1 MELDLFGNRLTE
13 PQKPLLSRKQV
24 QEARKAKIQADKDA
38 KAAKKHA
45 ILNGMS
51 ERTTTQIATIETTA
65 SFRNNGIVMVDIYR
79 REQNAPI
86 NPNAKNNLNNL
97 NGNDSAYNGYLSPA
111 TRRYVER
118 MMSVWLTSIELNNEL
133 KKNSKEVNNE
143 KVFPTF
149 VTLTLPAV
157 QLHTDNT
164 IKDKVLAP
172 FIKWLTADSSEL
184 YKKGSKKGQKK
195 GFGVTVYFW
204 RAEPQKNNKIH
215 FHIVADKYVPW
226 DRIRDQWNQCCEHLG
241 YVSRYANVQ
250 KQKYKDGFVIDT
262 EKQAKDVEELRS
274 ISKSAL
280 DTGEIP
286 NNLNETFA
294 KYIKLS
300 VDHNEVLDNE
310 ILELTAIEKQ
320 EASYKK
326 AFDCGFKNPPS
337 TEIRAIQHLDSVT
350 AYVIKYV
357 AKKPEEKP
365 LGKNQEV
372 KFNEALNREVVYT
385 YEDRLNPETGQMER
399 IEVNMQYYT
408 YTTEEMKNNP
418 ESCFKKQF
426 IDRKIKGRI
435 WGCADKLRGFK
446 PADDIIT
453 ETDEIGRTYIVG
465 RKITEIN
472 EDGQEIQKTVET
484 SKIAVPVMKYFT
496 KIVNYREIFMTEQDG
511 KTNIFVSPEINPD
524 HAAMAHIDKMV
535 NYIGK
540 EEVERISREVGP
552 SFEKMR
558 GKIIP
563 FRPEKMGYKKKPN
576 GKPAV
581 INHAK
586 VLQDNSPELY
596 RQYMMFYSHIF
607 NCLYN
612 QAA

>member
-1 MELDLFGNRLTE
+1 
-13 PQKPLLSRKQV
+13 
-24 QEARKAKIQADKDA
+24 
-38 KAAKKHA
+38 
-45 ILNGMS
+45 
-51 ERTTTQIATIETTA
+51 
-65 SFRNNGIVMVDIYR
+65 
-79 REQNAPI
+79 
-86 NPNAKNNLNNL
+86 
-97 NGNDSAYNGYLSPA
+97 
-111 TRRYVER
+111 
-118 MMSVWLTSIELNNEL
+118 
-133 KKNSKEVNNE
+133 
-143 KVFPTF
+143 
-149 VTLTLPAV
+149 
-157 QLHTDNT
+157 
-164 IKDKVLAP
+164 
-172 FIKWLTADSSEL
+172 
-184 YKKGSKKGQKK
+184 
-195 GFGVTVYFW
+195 
-204 RAEPQKNNKIH
+204 
-215 FHIVADKYVPW
+215 
-226 DRIRDQWNQCCEHLG
+226 
-241 YVSRYANVQ
+241 
-250 KQKYKDGFVIDT
+250 
-262 EKQAKDVEELRS
+262 
-274 ISKSAL
+274 
-280 DTGEIP
+280 
-286 NNLNETFA
+286 
-294 KYIKLS
+294 
-300 VDHNEVLDNE
+300 
-310 ILELTAIEKQ
+310 
-320 EASYKK
+320 
-326 AFDCGFKNPPS
+326 
-337 TEIRAIQHLDSVT
+337 
-350 AYVIKYV
+350 VIKYV

-524 HAAMAHIDKMV
+524 HATMAHIDKMV

-581 INHAK
+581 IKHAK
-586 VLQDNSPELY
+586 ILQDNSPELY